1 MYCFSTLVTDYTSS
15 HQEIITKN
23 TCKVA
28 FIREN
33 CIYTHYLRIKKH
45 HFLTFGQKKLMEI
58 DQVTDSNFQDEVL
71 SSDIPVLVD
80 FWAEWCGPCKMI
92 GPILEELASEI
103 DGKIKIVKVDVDS
116 NSQTAMNYAI
126 RSIPTLI
133 IVKDGSVQAQHIG
146 AASKAQ
152 LENFINQNI

>member
-1 MYCFSTLVTDYTSS
+1 
-15 HQEIITKN
+15 
-23 TCKVA
+23 
-28 FIREN
+28 
-33 CIYTHYLRIKKH
+33 
-45 HFLTFGQKKLMEI
+45 MEI
-58 DQVTDSNFQDEVL
+58 GQVTDSNFQDEVL
-71 SSDIPVLVD
+71 SSEKPVLVD

-92 GPILEELASEI
+92 GPILEELASEM
-103 DGKIKIVKVDVDS
+103 DEKIKIVKVDVDS
-116 NSQTAMNYAI
+116 NSQTAVNYAI